1 MMLFQII
8 ITLLISL
15 FMLNLMLNLASL
27 KTPRK
32 GARLPQPPPLVSVI
46 IPARDEENNI
56 GQCLASLQQQ
66 DYPNFEI
73 IVLDDNSSDDT
84 PVIISRL
91 AAGDSRIQLL
101 HGQTLPEGWAG
112 KPFACFQAAQQ
123 ARGRWLLFVD
133 ADTRHEP
140 DMLSRV
146 IPLAVES
153 RAAMLSGF
161 PRQIT
166 TSLSQKI
173 AIPMM
178 YFILMIWAPFWW
190 LHRSK
195 RLPPSVAYGAFL
207 LFSADA
213 YWKIGGHEA
222 VKARILEDVFLGVE
236 ISRSGGRHLAVDLSP
251 VVACHMYTDRRA
263 MWEGF
268 TKWMYSV
275 SALSTAGLILLISL
289 GYVTLLAPFYWAWQ
303 AALVIPAPPA
313 WAMLAFLQVGMIY
326 IMRHMVDARFRE
338 SPIST
343 IFYPLGM
350 MFLVMVVLYGM
361 ARQVAGAGV
370 SWKKRVYNRASSV
383 D

>member
-1 MMLFQII
+1 MLYQTT
-8 ITLLISL
+8 ITLLLAL
-15 FMLNLMLNLASL
+15 FMLNLLLNLVSL

-32 GARLPQPPPLVSVI
+32 GARLPEPPPLVSII

-56 GQCLASLQQQ
+56 GPCLESLQRQ
-66 DYPNFEI
+66 DYPNLDI

-84 PVIISRL
+84 PLIISRL
-91 AAGDSRIQLL
+91 ATVDSRVRMLQ
-101 HGQTLPEGWAG
+101 GQPLPEGWAG

-123 ARGRWLLFVD
+123 ARGHWLLFVD

-140 DMLSRV
+140 DMLSRI

-153 RAAMLSGF
+153 GVSMLSGF

-178 YFILMIWAPFWW
+178 YFILMAWAPFWW

-207 LFSADA
+207 LFSSDA

-222 VKARILEDVFLGVE
+222 VKERILEDVWLGVE
-236 ISRSGGRHLAVDLSP
+236 IARSRGRHLAVDLSP
-251 VVACHMYTDRRA
+251 VVSCHMYAGQGT

-268 TKWMYSV
+268 ARWMYSV
-275 SALSTAGLILLISL
+275 SAVSAAGLAVLIIA
-289 GYVTLLAPFYWAWQ
+289 GCTTLLAPFFWS
-303 AALVIPAPPA
+303 LPAMFTLPGAPA
-313 WAMLAFLQVGMIY
+313 WAMLVFLQVGMIY
-326 IMRHMVDARFRE
+326 IMRRLVDARFRG
-338 SPIST
+338 SFLPT
-343 IFYPLGM
+343 VLYPLGM
-350 MFLVMVVLYGM
+350 TYLIAVVLYGM
-361 ARQVAGAGV
+361 ARQLTGAGV
-370 SWKKRVYNRASSV
+370 SWTKRVYTGTSSV
-383 D
+383 E